1 MGSDSN
7 PTPQT
12 ITQKADSQP
21 WSEQQPF
28 LKSGFQSAQDN
39 VLNKPLSY
47 FDGSTVVGS
56 DPATTQGLNMTEQ
69 RAQAGSPLTGQAQ
82 GQVSGTLNGDYLNGG
97 NPAYQGMVDRSI
109 QPLRQ
114 EYQQTV
120 TPGIDS
126 SFAAGGR
133 YGSNSFQ
140 TARGQAADSY
150 MRNVG
155 DISSGLA
162 YQNYNDERGRQMSAA
177 GMAPSLAQAD
187 YADAGMLGQVGAQRE
202 AQSQAQLQDQ
212 VNRFNFTQSEPANR
226 LAQYMG
232 LIGGGYG
239 GSSTNSQVVPAGQGG
254 NSLLTGLGA
263 AGTAASVAASLYGGG
278 SNALFQKPW

>member
-12 ITQKADSQP
+12 ITQKSDSSP

-39 VLNKPLSY
+39 VLNRPLSY

-82 GQVSGTLNGDYLNGG
+82 GEISNTLNGNYLSGG

-114 EYQQTV
+114 EYQNTV
-120 TPGIDS
+120 TPGIDGN
-126 SFAAGGR
+126 FAGAGR
-133 YGSNSFQ
+133 YGSNSFN

-162 YQNYNDERGRQMSAA
+162 YQNYNDERGRMQSAA
-177 GMAPSLAQAD
+177 GMAPALAQAD

-212 VNRFNFTQSEPANR
+212 VNRFNFNQSEPTNR

-239 GSSTNSQVVPAGQGG
+239 GSSTASSVVPAQQGG

-263 AGTAASVAASLYGGG
+263 GAAGIGALSSLYGG
-278 SNALFQKPW
+278 SNPLFTAPWK